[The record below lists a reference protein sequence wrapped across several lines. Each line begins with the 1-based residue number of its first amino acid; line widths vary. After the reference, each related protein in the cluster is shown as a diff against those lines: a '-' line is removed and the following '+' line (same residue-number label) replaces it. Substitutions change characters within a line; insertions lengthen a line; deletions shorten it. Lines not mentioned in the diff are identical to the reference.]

1 MYLTQMCVFVPCNA
15 NFIVAVLKTEICRP
29 KNKVKPSNFVVIK
42 GCVNFLRM
50 FRVLQK
56 KNCFVCKMIY
66 DFLRQKYKVDHQ
78 ILRNFLTQLISRIL
92 FISKITIHFSHF
104 KIQK

>member
-56 KNCFVCKMIY
+56 RIASEASFVCKMIY

-78 ILRNFLTQLISRIL
+78 ILRNFLTQLISRI
-92 FISKITIHFSHF
+92 
-104 KIQK
+104 